1 MSPLDG
7 GTWGVDPAVGGEEGG
22 PGGAGDEAPAQV
34 GRGALR
40 LPLHRLLGQGG
51 QGGQGGVPGTGGRVK
66 EEKEKSAFQNNTC
79 V

>member
-7 GTWGVDPAVGGEEGG
+7 ATWGVDPAVGGEEGG

-34 GRGALR
+34 SRGALR

-51 QGGQGGVPGTGGRVK
+51 QGGQGGVPGTGGG
-66 EEKEKSAFQNNTC
+66 
-79 V
+79 